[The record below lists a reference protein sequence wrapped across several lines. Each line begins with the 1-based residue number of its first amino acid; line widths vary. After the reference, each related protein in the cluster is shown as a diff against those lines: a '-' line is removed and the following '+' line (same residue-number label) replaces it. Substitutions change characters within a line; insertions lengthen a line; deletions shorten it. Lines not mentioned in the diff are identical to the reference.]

1 MYLYSLCSFSFLSK
15 ALRFQCT
22 ILSWPSTENTVPL
35 RTRAYRA
42 GKAAADFILTAGTV
56 DRKESYF
63 FLRGKI
69 FMTEK
74 SPKNMRILIMVLRDA
89 CTESLDIP
97 KYRLYS
103 IFPQR
108 QIANT
113 KDEQS

>member
-1 MYLYSLCSFSFLSK
+1 
-15 ALRFQCT
+15 
-22 ILSWPSTENTVPL
+22 
-35 RTRAYRA
+35 
-42 GKAAADFILTAGTV
+42 
-56 DRKESYF
+56 
-63 FLRGKI
+63 
-69 FMTEK
+69 MTEK